1 MKKRNLKSL
10 KLQKKLISSLD
21 LKKQDSVKGG
31 SASGYYNSRCCYQ
44 H

>member
-1 MKKRNLKSL
+1 MKKRNLKTL
-10 KLQKKLISSLD
+10 KLEKKLISSLD

-31 SASGYYNSRCCYQ
+31 GNSGYYNSRCCYQ